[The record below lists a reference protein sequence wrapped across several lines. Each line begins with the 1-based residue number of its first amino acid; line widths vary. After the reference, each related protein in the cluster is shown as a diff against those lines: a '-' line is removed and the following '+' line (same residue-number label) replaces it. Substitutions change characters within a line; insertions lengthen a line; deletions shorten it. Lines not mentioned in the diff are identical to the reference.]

1 MEVESLKY
9 FKYEIAVGAAVPM
22 PKPKSDAYPNN
33 QNSVQEYLLTLC
45 KEHIGS
51 LGKIEK
57 EWVFN
62 EAVVGEKVRL
72 DNRSD
77 IRRIFDFA
85 EELGMIVAAPDQ
97 SGDGWPEGFM
107 AYKLSETYWT
117 KFDKFAP

>member
-9 FKYEIAVGAAVPM
+9 FKYEIAVGAAVPV

-33 QNSVQEYLLTLC
+33 QNSVQEFLYTLC
-45 KEHIGS
+45 KENIGA
-51 LGKIEK
+51 LGKVEK

-72 DNRSD
+72 DNRPD
-77 IRRIFDFA
+77 LRRIFDFA
-85 EELGMIVAAPDQ
+85 EELKMIEPAPDQ
-97 SGDGWPEGFM
+97 SGEGWPEGFC
-107 AYKLSETYWT
+107 AYKLSDTYWT